1 MTRPSVTVAHQDESP
16 DTGSEHVGLVR
27 FRLQQLIDERGTSQS
42 ALSRDSGVNFTTISR
57 MCRNVSAQ
65 VSLETLGRLA
75 KALGDDVQ
83 PGDLVEFA
91 KKPQTRR

>member
-1 MTRPSVTVAHQDESP
+1 M
-16 DTGSEHVGLVR
+16 GLVR

>member
-1 MTRPSVTVAHQDESP
+1 MRLHIELT
-16 DTGSEHVGLVR
+16 SEPPIASQPMSLVR
-27 FRLQQLIDERGTSQS
+27 FRLQELIDERGTSQS
-42 ALSRDSGVNFTTISR
+42 ALSRDSGVSFTTISR

-75 KALGDDVQ
+75 RALGDDVV

-91 KKPQTRR
+91 PEPRAAKRTR